1 MAQNKNIFINI
12 EVSNSKAK
20 QVLDATSQSVDNLS
34 KAKRQ
39 HTSDQEKLNIALS
52 DEGKRKALTAEY
64 TKRANAVN
72 REYAKAT
79 VDSLNGIKKLT
90 DAETY
95 AIKQSKKLAD
105 AKIKL
110 KYELSAE
117 AKELA
122 KVTNAIRVQQLANKN
137 LTSSNNA
144 LSSSVSK
151 TTKNLGKGRAQSG
164 LNNAILIETGRVA
177 SDAAYGMQGIANN
190 LGRLI
195 ELGQEFSRT
204 GQGGFFG
211 AFKQLG
217 KSLMGA
223 GGLIVGV
230 QLLLSFAPRIIA
242 FFTDGSMAAKKFR
255 EELEKVRGE
264 LRGQRKELMGYIDV
278 LEAQRVSEEVRLNAL
293 KELEVVIPS
302 LTEKNK
308 SQKLS
313 TDELRV
319 SVEEYIKQQ
328 ALRAELDAL
337 ISNNTEL
344 FADREK
350 VISIQRK
357 LEAAEDQKERESILL
372 KNQGLLQRLGT
383 FGNQVSNAIST
394 ALSAEGY
401 QEIDLVE
408 MFKRQNKGVL
418 GEYDQV
424 TTRIA
429 EIQRRLTLP
438 PDDKNSGKDSAE
450 FQTKIFEAKY
460 TDFEKIEQKYR
471 ERSQKS
477 ELRTN
482 QEILAQ
488 TQQNEM
494 AKIDILEQAF
504 VRKQQLRLADYKD
517 QLAQDVKSKNIT
529 QEEADVLSAD
539 ADAEY
544 LKSVA
549 DAAEKRKSLEVEVLN
564 FISSLRT
571 LQDRKDA
578 NIAERDNDKRLEVLR
593 KFRLDSADILK
604 LGFGDEEDYYTARED
619 AIGKDIEQQKRVV
632 DAYEEGS
639 LLKAQAQVELFNLE
653 DNLRQNSLQKE
664 IAAINEKKRVNMAY
678 VSYAMGVGQIM
689 AQLAGENEA
698 LQKAALVIEKGA
710 AIGSIVVDAHSSI
723 AQSRA
728 NTAVANTAAMALP
741 IPFSTIKIAKNEA
754 MFAKEALMTK
764 ISAGIGIASILATT
778 ISSFKKPSVGTGGGG
793 GGGDVQAPAFN
804 VVGTSSTD
812 QLAQAVSSQSEM
824 PPIKAY
830 VVGKEITHQQELDRN
845 IVNTAGVG

>member
-1 MAQNKNIFINI
+1 MAQNKKILIDI
-12 EVSNSKAK
+12 KVSDKGAIASIGKTDKAV
-20 QVLDATSQSVDNLS
+20 QNLATSTKNLS
-34 KAKRQ
+34 KA
-39 HTSDQEKLNIALS
+39 S
-52 DEGKRKALTAEY
+52 
-64 TKRANAVN
+64 
-72 REYAKAT
+72 
-79 VDSLNGIKKLT
+79 
-90 DAETY
+90 
-95 AIKQSKKLAD
+95 KQ
-105 AKIKL
+105 
-110 KYELSAE
+110 
-117 AKELA
+117 
-122 KVTNAIRVQQLANKN
+122 N
-137 LTSSNNA
+137 
-144 LSSSVSK
+144 
-151 TTKNLGKGRAQSG
+151 RAQSG

-195 ELGQEFSRT
+195 ELGQEYSRT
-204 GQGGFFG
+204 GQGGMLG
-211 AFKQLG
+211 ALSQLG

-223 GGLIVGV
+223 GGIIVGI

-357 LEAAEDQKERESILL
+357 LEAAEDQKERETILL
-372 KNQGLLQRLGT
+372 KNQGLLQRIGT
-383 FGNQVSNAIST
+383 FGNQLSNAIST
-394 ALSAEGY
+394 ALSVEGY

-418 GEYDQV
+418 GEYDEV

-438 PDDKNSGKDSAE
+438 PKDKNSGKDSAE

-460 TDFEKIEQKYR
+460 TDFEKIEQRYR

-494 AKIDILEQAF
+494 AKIDILEQSF
-504 VRKQQLRLADYKD
+504 VRQQQLRLADYKD

-544 LKSVA
+544 LKSVQ

-571 LQDRKDA
+571 LQIRKDA
-578 NIAERDNDKRLEVLR
+578 NIAEKEYDKRLEILR

-604 LGFGDEEDYYTARED
+604 LGFGDEEKYYIARED
-619 AIGKDIEQQKRVV
+619 ALSKDIEQQKRVV

-653 DNLRQNSLQKE
+653 DKLRQNSLQKE
-664 IAAINEKKRVNMAY
+664 ISSIEEKKRINTAY
-678 VSYAMGVGQIM
+678 VNYTMGIGQIM
-689 AQLAGENEA
+689 SKLAGENEA
-698 LQKAALVIEKGA
+698 LQKAALVLEKGA
-710 AIGSIVVDAHSSI
+710 AIGGIVVDAHSSI
-723 AQSRA
+723 ARARA
-728 NTAVANTAAMALP
+728 NTGVANTAAMSLP
-741 IPFSTIKIAKNEA
+741 IPFSAIQIAANEA
-754 MFAKEALMTK
+754 MFAKETLMTK
-764 ISAGIGIASILATT
+764 VGAGIGIANILATT
-778 ISSFKKPSVGTGGGG
+778 ISSFKTPSVSSSGGGG
-793 GGGDVQAPAFN
+793 GNVVQAPDFN

-812 QLAQAVSSQSEM
+812 QLAQAVSGKVNE
-824 PPIKAY
+824 PLKAY
-830 VVGKEITHQQELDRN
+830 VVGKDITNQQELDRN
-845 IVNTAGVG
+845 TISTAGLG